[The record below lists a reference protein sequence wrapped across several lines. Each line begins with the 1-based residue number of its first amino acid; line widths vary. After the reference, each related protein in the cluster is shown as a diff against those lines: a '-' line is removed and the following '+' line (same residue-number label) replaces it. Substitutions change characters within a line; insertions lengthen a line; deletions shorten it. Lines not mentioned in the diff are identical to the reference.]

1 MALRLPS
8 DRFGGLRRSCPLSS
22 LRTACVLARKLD
34 AFWMV
39 RETPRKFC
47 LCAGETSALYLYGT
61 YMKLCEGLVSG
72 QLVGIASVSKKM
84 TMSLCCP

>member
-1 MALRLPS
+1 MAR
-8 DRFGGLRRSCPLSS
+8 DEAARRAHCLS
-22 LRTACVLARKLD
+22 AGARKLD